1 MRSSTPSYGRAFAMS
16 NVPNLV
22 PAPSGGVNTASVYN
36 TSSDLVTN
44 DIPSTFLI
52 PSLHSDLIDDNNE
65 FQEGDFV
72 FALNPRTEGP
82 NAYTMDYKSAF
93 NGTTTIVT
101 LPKLNALLHK
111 YARTQADVPVPDTGP
126 QAQADVAAPD
136 AGGSVQMAARATASP
151 WYANPAVVRAWAR
164 PLGVVLNKMRVNA
177 GGRGRG
183 NSSHYGINVCVSRR
197 ANVKNNFV
205 SLAHA
210 KERDWFG
217 QSTMPLGVQYS
228 EERLMLSENNGH
240 SLSVVAVT
248 MVLMDD
254 SVGDQYDREGKE
266 HMNISN
272 GLRQN
277 EDVVAEFGNCPR
289 RRHGIVHPIGRVLNS
304 CMRSPTIPMAINS
317 CYSKQDYDSLPP
329 IEVELGCA

>member
-52 PSLHSDLIDDNNE
+52 PSLHPQLIDDNNE

-72 FALNPRTEGP
+72 FALNPRTIGP
-82 NAYTMDYKSAF
+82 DAYTMDYKSAF

-111 YARTQADVPVPDTGP
+111 YARTQADLPSDVP
-126 QAQADVAAPD
+126 AQAPD
-136 AGGSVQMAARATASP
+136 AGGSVQVAARVAWAGEATASP
-151 WYANPAVVRAWAR
+151 WYASPEVVHAWAR

-177 GGRGRG
+177 GGHGRG
-183 NSSHYGINVCVSRR
+183 NRPHYGVNVCVSRR
-197 ANVKNNFV
+197 ANVKNNFL

-228 EERLMLSENNGH
+228 KERLVLSENNGEPIH
-240 SLSVVAVT
+240 VVAVT

-254 SVGDQYDREGKE
+254 SVGDQQEWKKKE
-266 HMNISN
+266 CMNISK

-277 EDVVAEFGNCPR
+277 EDVVTEFGRCPR
-289 RRHGIVHPIGRVLNS
+289 RGIVRPIGRVLNS

>member
-1 MRSSTPSYGRAFAMS
+1 MRASTPSYGRAFAMS

-52 PSLHSDLIDDNNE
+52 PSLHPDLIENNE

-72 FALNPRTEGP
+72 FALNPRTMGP

-101 LPKLNALLHK
+101 LPKLNALLHE
-111 YARTQADVPVPDTGP
+111 YARKQADVPGSDAP
-126 QAQADVAAPD
+126 APD
-136 AGGSVQMAARATASP
+136 AGGGVQLAAGGSFQLAGEETASP
-151 WYANPAVVRAWAR
+151 WYASPEVVRAWAR

-177 GGRGRG
+177 GGHGRG
-183 NSSHYGINVCVSRR
+183 NRPHYGINVCVSRR
-197 ANVKNNFV
+197 ANVKNNFL

-228 EERLMLSENNGH
+228 GEHLVLPENNRQPI
-240 SLSVVAVT
+240 SVVAVT

-254 SVGDQYDREGKE
+254 SVGDHYDREE
-266 HMNISN
+266 QEPMNISN

-277 EDVVAEFGNCPR
+277 EDVVAEFGNRPR
-289 RRHGIVHPIGRVLNS
+289 RGIVHPIGRVLNS